1 MLFPDTFIPAAE
13 HANMIWPLT
22 CAVLGKA
29 IRIRGEWSADG
40 VDLGMS
46 VNISAP
52 DLLDPRLLEEIGRQI
67 DAGMLPR
74 GVLKLEITESQIMA
88 EPDRVAPVLEALR
101 DLGVMVSIDDFGTG
115 YSSLSSLRRL
125 PIHEIKIDKS
135 FVLGMCDDENDAVIV
150 RSTTDLGR
158 NLGLR
163 VVAEGVE
170 DAASWWALHDL
181 GCEIAQ
187 GYFLTKP
194 LASDDFRAWLREF
207 EPPSRLAP
215 SHLHVVGG
223 TG

>member
-1 MLFPDTFIPAAE
+1 
-13 HANMIWPLT
+13 
-22 CAVLGKA
+22 
-29 IRIRGEWSADG
+29 
-40 VDLGMS
+40 
-46 VNISAP
+46 
-52 DLLDPRLLEEIGRQI
+52 
-67 DAGMLPR
+67 
-74 GVLKLEITESQIMA
+74 MA

-115 YSSLSSLRRL
+115 YSSLSTLRRL

-170 DAASWWALHDL
+170 DAGSWWALHDL

-187 GYFLTKP
+187 GYFLSKP
-194 LASDDFRAWLREF
+194 LVSDDFRAWLREW
-207 EPPSRLAP
+207 EPPSRLVS

-223 TG
+223 IGWAAVRPGPPLLSPLPVG